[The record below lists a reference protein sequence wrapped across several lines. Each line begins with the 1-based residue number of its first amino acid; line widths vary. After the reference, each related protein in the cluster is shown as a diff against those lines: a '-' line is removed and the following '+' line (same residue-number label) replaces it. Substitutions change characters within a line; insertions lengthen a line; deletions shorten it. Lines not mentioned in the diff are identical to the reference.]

1 MAAAMVREAE
11 DAARA
16 TGNPVGP
23 YGAVMLAAWGG
34 REAEAT
40 QLITAVTPEMAAR
53 GEGQWLTAAAWATA
67 VLRNGLGHYEQ
78 ALAAAEQGSEYPA
91 ELGLATWSL
100 VELVEAAARTGTP
113 ERAAGALQRLGE
125 ATSAAGTDWALGL
138 QARSRA
144 LLADDE
150 TAERLY
156 LEAIERL
163 GRTRLRGGAGPRP
176 AAVRRMAAPPE
187 PARGRARAAAD
198 RLPDAHRDGQPR
210 ASPSVPATSWKP
222 PARTYASARSR
233 RPTGSP
239 RKRRRSPRSR
249 GTGIRTPRSAPSCSS
264 ARERSNG
271 TCARCSPSSAS
282 AHARSSAWPCPTWNG
297 CRCRRSHTP

>member
-1 MAAAMVREAE
+1 MVREAE
-11 DAARA
+11 AAARA

-23 YGAVMLAAWGG
+23 YGALMLAAWAG
-34 REAEAT
+34 REAEAY
-40 QLITAVTPEMAAR
+40 QLITAVTPDMAAR

-67 VLRNGLGHYEQ
+67 VLQNGLGHYEQ
-78 ALAAAEQGSEYPA
+78 ALAAAEQASEDPA

-100 VELVEAAARTGTP
+100 VELIEAAARTGTP

-150 TAERLY
+150 TAEGLY

-176 AAVRRMAAPPE
+176 PAVRRVAAPPE
-187 PARGRARAAAD
+187 PAHGRARAAAG
-198 RLPDAHRDGQPR
+198 RLPDAHRDGRRGLRR
-210 ASPSVPATSWKP
+210 ARP
-222 PARTYASARSR
+222 P
-233 RPTGSP
+233 
-239 RKRRRSPRSR
+239 
-249 GTGIRTPRSAPSCSS
+249 
-264 ARERSNG
+264 
-271 TCARCSPSSAS
+271 
-282 AHARSSAWPCPTWNG
+282 
-297 CRCRRSHTP
+297 